1 MRRADRLFQIVQQIR
16 GRRLSTA
23 EFLARRLEV
32 SIRAVYRDV
41 AALQQQG
48 VPIEGEAGVGYR
60 MRAGFDLPPLMFTK
74 DEAQALVAAV
84 RLARPSL
91 DGGLAAQAEGALS
104 KILAVLPA
112 GARAAAESLAVFAPL
127 SGMTPQMSERLAR
140 LREATESR
148 HKLRLEYLD
157 LGDARSERTVRPLA
171 CFFWGPVWTVAAWCE
186 ERADFRNFRVDR
198 IQNLALLDERF
209 RDEAG
214 KTLADMSRAMEQRH
228 EVPNRSPG
236 GGGRRLGDAP

>member
-1 MRRADRLFQIVQQIR
+1 MRRADRLFQIVQLIR

-23 EFLARRLEV
+23 DYLAQRLEV
-32 SIRAVYRDV
+32 SARTVYRDV

-48 VPIEGEAGVGYR
+48 VPIDGEAGVGYR

-84 RLARPSL
+84 RLSQAQL
-91 DGGLAAQAEGALS
+91 DSGLGQQAEGALS

-112 GARAAAESLAVFAPL
+112 SARAAAEGLAIFAPGGRL
-127 SGMTPQMSERLAR
+127 KPEMSARLAQ

-148 HKLRLEYLD
+148 NKLHMDYLD
-157 LGDARSERTVRPLA
+157 LGEVRTERIVRPLA
-171 CFFWGPVWTVAAWCE
+171 CMFWGPAWTVAAWCE
-186 ERADFRNFRVDR
+186 LRQDFRSFRVDR
-198 IQNLALLDERF
+198 IQALTTLEERF

-214 KTLADMSRAMEQRH
+214 KTLADMNRALAER
-228 EVPNRSPG
+228 G
-236 GGGRRLGDAP
+236 